1 MRQSFCY
8 SYRKD
13 KMADELD
20 IFSGGKKF
28 RVAAIQHLPTER
40 KDQNLQRLQ
49 QLVVEAAK
57 KGAKLIVLPEFAT
70 TLAPN
75 SEDDF
80 RNFAEEIPG
89 PSTDLLSKSA
99 KDHRAYIVG
108 GSIIESDPS
117 GKLYNTCLVF
127 DPYGRMILKYRKI
140 HLFKIDR
147 PGRLYDYQEY
157 GNLEPGVDLGI
168 FDTPLCKIGVGLCYD
183 IRFQELAQI
192 YCQKGCKLLL
202 YPGAFNTVTGPA
214 HLAVMQ
220 RARAI
225 DHQVYVVTAS
235 PARDNNKPYTCWGYS
250 SVIDPWGK
258 IIAQAGEHEEVIM
271 ADVDLDY
278 VDEVRQQI
286 PVQRQKRNDLY
297 SVYYTGNKSTEI

>member
-1 MRQSFCY
+1 
-8 SYRKD
+8 
-13 KMADELD
+13 MADELD
-20 IFSGGKKF
+20 IFSGGKRF
-28 RVAAIQHLPTER
+28 RIASIQHLPTER

-49 QLVVEAAK
+49 QLIFKAAK

-75 SEDDF
+75 TEDDF

-89 PSTDLLSKSA
+89 PSTEVMSNSA
-99 KDHRAYIVG
+99 KDHRVYIVG
-108 GSIIESDPS
+108 GSIIENDPS

-157 GNLEPGVDLGI
+157 GNLKPGVDLGI

-192 YCQKGCKLLL
+192 HCQKGCKLLL

-220 RARAI
+220 KARAI

-235 PARDNNKPYTCWGYS
+235 PARDNSKPYICWGYS

-258 IIAQAGEHEEVIM
+258 IIAQAGEDEEVIM
-271 ADVDLDY
+271 ADIDLDF

-297 SVYYTGNKSTEI
+297 SVSYTRNKATEI

>member
-1 MRQSFCY
+1 
-8 SYRKD
+8 
-13 KMADELD
+13 MADELC

-28 RVAAIQHLPTER
+28 RVASIQHLPTER
-40 KDQNLQRLQ
+40 KDQNLRRLE
-49 QLVVEAAK
+49 QLIFEAAK
-57 KGAKLIVLPEFAT
+57 RGAKLIVLPEFAT

-80 RNFAEEIPG
+80 CNLAEEIPG

-108 GSIIESDPS
+108 GSIIEKDPS

-168 FDTPLCKIGVGLCYD
+168 FDTPVCKIGVGLCYD
-183 IRFQELAQI
+183 IRFQELAQV

-235 PARDNNKPYTCWGYS
+235 PARDYNKPYICWGYS

-258 IIAQAGEHEEVIM
+258 IVAQAGEHEEIIM

-278 VDEVRQQI
+278 VDEIRQQI
-286 PVQRQKRNDLY
+286 PVQQQKRNDLY
-297 SVYYTGNKSTEI
+297 SVHYIGNKATEI

>member
-1 MRQSFCY
+1 LQY
-8 SYRKD
+8 KVLKN
-13 KMADELD
+13 KMAHELD

-28 RVAAIQHLPTER
+28 RVASIQPLPTER

-49 QLVVEAAK
+49 QLMFEAVK

-80 RNFAEEIPG
+80 RSFAEEIPG
-89 PSTDLLSKSA
+89 PSTDLMSKSA

-108 GSIIESDPS
+108 GSIIEKDQS
-117 GKLYNTCLVF
+117 GKLYNTCPVF

-140 HLFKIDR
+140 HIFKIDR

-168 FDTPLCKIGVGLCYD
+168 FDTPVCKIGVGLCYD

-235 PARDNNKPYTCWGYS
+235 PARDSNNLYTCWGYS
-250 SVIDPWGK
+250 SIIDPWGK
-258 IIAQAGEHEEVIM
+258 IIAQAGEHEETIL
-271 ADVDLDY
+271 ADIDLDY

-286 PVQRQKRNDLY
+286 PVQQQKRSDLY
-297 SVYYTGNKSTEI
+297 SVNYARNKPKEI